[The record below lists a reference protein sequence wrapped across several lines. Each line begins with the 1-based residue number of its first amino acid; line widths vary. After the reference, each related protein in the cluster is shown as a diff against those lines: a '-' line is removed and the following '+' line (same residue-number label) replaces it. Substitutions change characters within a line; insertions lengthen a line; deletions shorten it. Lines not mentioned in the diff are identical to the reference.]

1 MHASFPNVTTN
12 RTRLGFTA
20 RYVPTSVKIYPG
32 TDTIEEYGSTLSLE
46 NYGVVLV
53 SGKDEYGY
61 NRLVTNNRRGTPFA
75 SDSLQPLSAAGS

>member
-1 MHASFPNVTTN
+1 
-12 RTRLGFTA
+12 
-20 RYVPTSVKIYPG
+20 
-32 TDTIEEYGSTLSLE
+32 LSLE

-75 SDSLQPLSAAGS
+75 SDSLQPLSATGS